1 MKKEI
6 SEWPDGREWC
16 NPDGSLPVYRYETK
30 NQTYVVA
37 PGQDCREVE
46 FYDLK
51 SKWKV
56 FTTEV
61 IGDILGTRTLSFNR
75 DDLRAK
81 KGRSIMVKLDKARI
95 IYHSSLCTDDAGC
108 QALKEIKKYSTV
120 TPEIQKYIDPNYAR
134 QSFDDPKEKAL
145 RLVECAIAN
154 VMLVDVMNQAKRQ
167 FIPMESE
174 DQKDKF
180 YNFGGFNRVTLYA
193 HQKSMA
199 KIRKELD
206 FLNESLNQRPIKK
219 ETYEETVK
227 RRRSTIE
234 KIEELESQLFNLT
247 SSPLFDFK
255 QFVDSLLYESED
267 ESEMYEP
274 AIKIKKLKLL
284 KEQIESGT
292 VFSMFELKQ
301 AISEIDDSLIG
312 QFSRDYLRDE

>member
-1 MKKEI
+1 
-6 SEWPDGREWC
+6 
-16 NPDGSLPVYRYETK
+16 
-30 NQTYVVA
+30 
-37 PGQDCREVE
+37 
-46 FYDLK
+46 
-51 SKWKV
+51 

-81 KGRSIMVKLDKARI
+81 KGRSIMVKLDNAKI
-95 IYHSSLCTDDAGC
+95 IYHSSLCTDDVGC
-108 QALKEIKKYSTV
+108 KALKEIKKYSTV

-167 FIPMESE
+167 FIPMEPE

-180 YNFGGFNRVTLYA
+180 YNYGGFNRVTLYG
-193 HQKSMA
+193 HQKKME

-255 QFVDSLLYESED
+255 QFVDSLLYESDD

-292 VFSMFELKQ
+292 VFSMLELKQ